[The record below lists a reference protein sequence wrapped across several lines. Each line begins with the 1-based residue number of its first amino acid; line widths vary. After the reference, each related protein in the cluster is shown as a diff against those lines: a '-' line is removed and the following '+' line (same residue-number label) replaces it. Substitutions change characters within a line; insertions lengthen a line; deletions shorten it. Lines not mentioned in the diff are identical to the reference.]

1 MPSSCPRGLAR
12 PGGVCRASSGGP
24 DPAPAQATPSVAPY
38 PTSVLLVAASVLA
51 LSHSVP
57 RACCCGDGISADRP
71 ANGERK
77 GGRGRRRLVGR
88 ARNERTRLRCHAAA
102 VVESAVEPGTPSGGG
117 GVLLLRLRNYRVMSS
132 MGLDKLSL
140 VAFGVVVVTGAG
152 PNLVRRSA
160 LAPDWLLQVVT
171 SKKEEQVLLLEEND
185 ARLRT
190 GGTVMLWRQTSSRI
204 VPVTVL
210 VVDDQSD
217 PVILGCT
224 FIDEIAHATLS

>member
-1 MPSSCPRGLAR
+1 
-12 PGGVCRASSGGP
+12 
-24 DPAPAQATPSVAPY
+24 
-38 PTSVLLVAASVLA
+38 
-51 LSHSVP
+51 
-57 RACCCGDGISADRP
+57 
-71 ANGERK
+71 
-77 GGRGRRRLVGR
+77 
-88 ARNERTRLRCHAAA
+88 
-102 VVESAVEPGTPSGGG
+102 
-117 GVLLLRLRNYRVMSS
+117 VLLLRLRNYRVMSS
-132 MGLDKLSL
+132 MGLNKLSL